1 MLSWLL
7 GINLAYFFSLIVYE
21 MRFILL
27 VFFFLLKEFIQ
38 HYSRG
43 LKLRIT
49 QMITQCM
56 LPQI

>member
-7 GINLAYFFSLIVYE
+7 RINLAYFFSLIVYE

-27 VFFFLLKEFIQ
+27 VFFLLKEFIQ